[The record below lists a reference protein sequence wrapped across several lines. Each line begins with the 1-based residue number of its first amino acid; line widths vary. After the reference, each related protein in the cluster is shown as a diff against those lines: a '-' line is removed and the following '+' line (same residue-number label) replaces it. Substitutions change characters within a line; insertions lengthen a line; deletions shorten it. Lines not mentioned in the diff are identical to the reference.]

1 MFKNFTQFNPAGR
14 SYKKMLSDEKKRQIE
29 ELLETLFLEMNN
41 DEKEEAVMLMMPKLM
56 HYGMPT
62 MKNMCQSMAAS
73 MCGMDSKEMPSEK
86 QTMDF
91 GSPEIKGLFEDWL
104 TQVQEEI
111 KSYLQ
116 SNNSAGA
123 KEVAEYLKISQESA
137 DYFISLIAKV

>member
-1 MFKNFTQFNPAGR
+1 
-14 SYKKMLSDEKKRQIE
+14 MLTDEKKQRIE
-29 ELLETLFLEMNN
+29 EMLETLFDDMTK
-41 DEKEEAVMLMMPKLM
+41 DEKEEAVMLIMPKLM
-56 HYGMPT
+56 TAGMSM

-73 MCGMDSKEMPSEK
+73 MCGSNSQEMETKK
-86 QTMDF
+86 QNIDF

-111 KSYLQ
+111 KSYLK
-116 SNNSAGA
+116 SNSSAGA